1 LIFFIGCGYKPS
13 GIYQDRIIGDRV
25 KTIVHI
31 DPSSPREDIFFKDA
45 LNDSVYT
52 ILDKRLCFDSNCDT
66 KLEIVSNS
74 SHLTPID
81 YDENGFPIAYRAD
94 VLLRVK
100 VVDKHKKVRFY
111 SSSGSYDFRVTDDSV
126 ITDEAKLNAI
136 KEASVN
142 ALRELFAKITKDGI
156 EYEAKR

>member
-1 LIFFIGCGYKPS
+1 MGCGYKPS
-13 GIYQDRIIGDRV
+13 EVYQDKIIGKRV
-25 KTIVHI
+25 KTISKI
-31 DPSSPREDIFFKDA
+31 NPSSPREDIFFKDA

-66 KLEIVSNS
+66 ILEIISNS
-74 SHLTPID
+74 FHLTPID

-94 VLLRVK
+94 VVLKVK

-111 SSSGSYDFRVTDDSV
+111 SSSGSYDFKITDDSV
-126 ITDEAKLNAI
+126 ITDEVKLNAI

-156 EYEAKR
+156 RYETKR